1 MLIEKPA
8 SWSCFSTEALL
19 SWIKKRIDLGV
30 VVGDRCV
37 ERHRDPVVPG
47 DDFQRTPEIGF
58 LHLHLN
64 VSLTFLN
71 TGRSSHGKTSASE
84 AEEQIRMMSS
94 SEGSSTSSLPEHT
107 V

>member
-19 SWIKKRIDLGV
+19 VDKKRIDVGV

-37 ERHRDPVVPG
+37 ERHRDSVVSG

-58 LHLHLN
+58 LHIH
-64 VSLTFLN
+64 SKAFLMII
-71 TGRSSHGKTSASE
+71 GYG
-84 AEEQIRMMSS
+84 
-94 SEGSSTSSLPEHT
+94 PESRT
-107 V
+107 RVKYPWKV

>member
-19 SWIKKRIDLGV
+19 VDKKRIDVGV

-37 ERHRDPVVPG
+37 ERHRDSVVSG

-64 VSLTFLN
+64 VSLTFFEYG
-71 TGRSSHGKTSASE
+71 T
-84 AEEQIRMMSS
+84 
-94 SEGSSTSSLPEHT
+94 
-107 V
+107 

>member
-19 SWIKKRIDLGV
+19 VDKKRIDLGV

-64 VSLTFLN
+64 VSLTFFEYG
-71 TGRSSHGKTSASE
+71 T
-84 AEEQIRMMSS
+84 
-94 SEGSSTSSLPEHT
+94 
-107 V
+107 

>member
-19 SWIKKRIDLGV
+19 VDKKRIDVGV

-37 ERHRDPVVPG
+37 ERHSDSVVSG

-58 LHLHLN
+58 LHVHLN
-64 VSLTFLN
+64 VSLTFFEYG
-71 TGRSSHGKTSASE
+71 T
-84 AEEQIRMMSS
+84 
-94 SEGSSTSSLPEHT
+94 
-107 V
+107 

>member
-19 SWIKKRIDLGV
+19 VDKKRIDVGEV
-30 VVGDRCV
+30 IGDRCV

-64 VSLTFLN
+64 VSLTFFEYG
-71 TGRSSHGKTSASE
+71 T
-84 AEEQIRMMSS
+84 
-94 SEGSSTSSLPEHT
+94 
-107 V
+107 

>member
-19 SWIKKRIDLGV
+19 VDKKRIDLGV

-47 DDFQRTPEIGF
+47 DDFQRMPEIGF

-64 VSLTFLN
+64 VSLTFFEYG
-71 TGRSSHGKTSASE
+71 T
-84 AEEQIRMMSS
+84 
-94 SEGSSTSSLPEHT
+94 
-107 V
+107 

>member
-19 SWIKKRIDLGV
+19 VDKKRIDVGV
-30 VVGDRCV
+30 VIGDRCV

-47 DDFQRTPEIGF
+47 DDFQCTPEIGF

-64 VSLTFLN
+64 VSLTFFEYG
-71 TGRSSHGKTSASE
+71 T
-84 AEEQIRMMSS
+84 
-94 SEGSSTSSLPEHT
+94 
-107 V
+107 

>member
-19 SWIKKRIDLGV
+19 MDKKRIDLGV

-64 VSLTFLN
+64 VSLTFFEYG
-71 TGRSSHGKTSASE
+71 T
-84 AEEQIRMMSS
+84 
-94 SEGSSTSSLPEHT
+94 
-107 V
+107 

>member
-19 SWIKKRIDLGV
+19 VDKKRIDVGV

-37 ERHRDPVVPG
+37 ERHSDSVVSG

-64 VSLTFLN
+64 VSLTFFEYG
-71 TGRSSHGKTSASE
+71 T
-84 AEEQIRMMSS
+84 
-94 SEGSSTSSLPEHT
+94 
-107 V
+107 

>member
-19 SWIKKRIDLGV
+19 VDKKRIDLGV

-37 ERHRDPVVPG
+37 ERNRDSVVSG

-64 VSLTFLN
+64 VSLTFFEYG
-71 TGRSSHGKTSASE
+71 T
-84 AEEQIRMMSS
+84 
-94 SEGSSTSSLPEHT
+94 
-107 V
+107 

>member
-19 SWIKKRIDLGV
+19 VDKKRIDVGV
-30 VVGDRCV
+30 VVGNRCV

-64 VSLTFLN
+64 VSLTFFEYG
-71 TGRSSHGKTSASE
+71 T
-84 AEEQIRMMSS
+84 
-94 SEGSSTSSLPEHT
+94 
-107 V
+107 

>member
-1 MLIEKPA
+1 MELFQYR
-8 SWSCFSTEALL
+8 SVALMD
-19 SWIKKRIDLGV
+19 KKRIDLGV

-64 VSLTFLN
+64 VSLTFFEYG
-71 TGRSSHGKTSASE
+71 T
-84 AEEQIRMMSS
+84 
-94 SEGSSTSSLPEHT
+94 
-107 V
+107 